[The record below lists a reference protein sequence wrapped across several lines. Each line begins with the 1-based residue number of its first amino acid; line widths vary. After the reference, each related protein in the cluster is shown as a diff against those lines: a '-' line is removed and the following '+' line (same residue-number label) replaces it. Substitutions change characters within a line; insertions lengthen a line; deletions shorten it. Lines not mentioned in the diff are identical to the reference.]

1 MPLKLYNTLTRTLEP
16 LRPIDPAH
24 VTFYTCGPTVYDDA
38 HIGNFR
44 SFLAADVLRR
54 FIESPLCEL
63 DPGTPT
69 VPGGSDTNSSASAG
83 DRRGT
88 QSPRRV
94 THVMNITDVG
104 HMTGDDSVDGEGEDK
119 MAIAGK
125 RLLEQKKSGKLP
137 PDSKLD
143 PNNPYDI
150 ATFYTGRFLEDARKL
165 GLKVAIEQEKD
176 PTLMPRATAN
186 VPGMIRIIAL
196 LIERG
201 HAYAVGPPG
210 SRVVY
215 FNVPSFA
222 AYGKLSGNTVDALRE
237 GAGGRI
243 AAENQSGKKSPAD
256 FLLWKE
262 DPTHI
267 MKWESPWGEGYPGW
281 HIECTVM
288 SAARLAGGPPLR
300 GGSSVLSPE
309 QLCTLVIP
317 VSQPIIDLHSGG
329 EDNIFPHHECEIAQ
343 SCCAFNASH
352 TGSYAGMWFHPR
364 FLFVEGAKMS
374 KSKGNFFTARDLFA
388 KGYEPAAVRLELIRT
403 HYRSNANF
411 TEQGLKDSQ
420 RMVDRWRRFVS
431 GTIRGTGVPP
441 VSLDSPE
448 AAEARRAFTD
458 ALHEDLNIAGAIAAV
473 NTFTNKTSPT
483 PADAALMRAFDGIL
497 GVLELEQASSAQTD
511 IGLFIGCDPDAA
523 VIAKLNERVTAKK
536 AKDFA
541 KSDAIRDELAKL
553 GYAIKDVAGGKVEVR
568 KA

>member
-1 MPLKLYNTLTRTLEP
+1 MPLKLYNTLTRSLEP
-16 LRPIDPAH
+16 LRPIDPSH

-54 FIESPLCEL
+54 FVESPLCEL
-63 DPGTPT
+63 ENDLGTPALRAGSS
-69 VPGGSDTNSSASAG
+69 VGQKPGSENRA
-83 DRRGT
+83 T
-88 QSPRRV
+88 QGRRV

-104 HMTGDDSVDGEGEDK
+104 HMTDDDSADGEGEDK
-119 MAIAGK
+119 MAVAGK

-137 PDSKLD
+137 ADSKLD

-150 ATFYTGRFLEDARKL
+150 ATFYAGRFLEDARKL
-165 GLKVAIEQEKD
+165 GLKVAIEADKD
-176 PTLMPRATAN
+176 ATLMPRATAN
-186 VPGMIRIIAL
+186 VPGMIKIIGL

-201 HAYAVGPPG
+201 HAYVVGSPG

-215 FNVPSFA
+215 FDVPSFA
-222 AYGKLSGNTVDALRE
+222 AYGKLSGNTMDSLRE

-262 DPTHI
+262 DSSHI
-267 MKWESPWGEGYPGW
+267 MKWDSPWGPGYPGW

-288 SAARLAGGPPLR
+288 SAARLGGAALRAERPLTPDE
-300 GGSSVLSPE
+300 LAK
-309 QLCTLVIP
+309 LV
-317 VSQPIIDLHSGG
+317 VANSKPIIDIHSGG

-388 KGYEPAAVRLELIRT
+388 KGYEAAAVRLELIRT

-411 TEQGLKDSQ
+411 MEQGLKDSQ
-420 RMVDRWRRFVS
+420 RMVDRWRRFVAE
-431 GTIRGTGVPP
+431 GTGKGAATAT
-441 VSLDSPE
+441 SPE
-448 AAEARRAFTD
+448 IEEARRAFTD

-473 NTFTNKTSPT
+473 NTFTSTAPS
-483 PADAALMRAFDGIL
+483 AAGAALMRVFDGVL
-497 GVLELEQASSAQTD
+497 GVLELAQASSAQTD
-511 IGLFIGCDPDAA
+511 IGVFIGCDPDAA
-523 VIAKLNERVTAKK
+523 VIAKLNDRVAAKK

-541 KSDAIRDELAKL
+541 KSDAIRNELAAL

>member
-1 MPLKLYNTLTRTLEP
+1 MPLKLHNTLTRTIEP
-16 LRPIDPAH
+16 LRPIDPSH
-24 VTFYTCGPTVYDDA
+24 ITFYTCGPTVYDDA

-63 DPGTPT
+63 EGH
-69 VPGGSDTNSSASAG
+69 SSS
-83 DRRGT
+83 
-88 QSPRRV
+88 SRRV

-104 HMTGDDSVDGEGEDK
+104 HMTDDDSADGEGEDK

-137 PDSKLD
+137 ADSKLD
-143 PNNPYDI
+143 PDNPYDI
-150 ATFYTGRFLEDARKL
+150 ASFYAMRFLDDARKL
-165 GLKVAIEQEKD
+165 GLKVAVEQEKD

-186 VPGMIRIIAL
+186 VPGMIRVIEL
-196 LIERG
+196 LIQRA
-201 HAYAVGPPG
+201 HAYVVGKPG

-215 FNVPSFA
+215 FDVPSFKQ
-222 AYGKLSGNTVDALRE
+222 YGELSGNTMDSLRE

-243 AAENQSGKKSPAD
+243 AAENQSGKRNPAD

-262 DPTHI
+262 DSSHI
-267 MKWESPWGEGYPGW
+267 MKWDSPWGAGYPGW
-281 HIECTVM
+281 HIECSVM
-288 SAARLAGGPPLR
+288 SAARLGGLALRAGRP
-300 GGSSVLSPE
+300 SSPDELIK
-309 QLCTLVIP
+309 LV
-317 VSQPIIDLHSGG
+317 VNNSDPIIDIHSGG

-352 TGSYAGMWFHPR
+352 AGSYAGMWFHPR

-420 RMVDRWRRFVS
+420 RMVDRWRRFVAG
-431 GTIRGTGVPP
+431 GTSLQSRADSTPP
-441 VSLDSPE
+441 DSPE
-448 AAEARRAFTD
+448 AIEARRAFAD
-458 ALHEDLNIAGAIAAV
+458 AMHEDLNIAGAIAAV
-473 NTFTNKTSPT
+473 NTFTSKANPT
-483 PADAALMRAFDGIL
+483 AGDAALMRTFDGVL

-511 IGLFIGCDPDAA
+511 IGLFIGCDPDPA
-523 VIAKLNERVTAKK
+523 VIAKLNERVAAKK

-541 KSDAIRDELAKL
+541 KSDAIRNDLAAL

-568 KA
+568 RA